1 MIIVLDEK
9 NKADLAFLQQ
19 LAPNIVE
26 EFCRIS
32 LELIRKG
39 NVNRAIFRNAAGAF
53 VLSFTISEGKQT
65 HSSLRKTKTTLGHCG
80 AWP

>member
-19 LAPNIVE
+19 LPPNIVE

-39 NVNRAIFRNAAGAF
+39 NVNRAIFKNAAGPPD
-53 VLSFTISEGKQT
+53 
-65 HSSLRKTKTTLGHCG
+65 LRLR
-80 AWP
+80 

>member
-19 LAPNIVE
+19 LPPNIVE

-39 NVNRAIFRNAAGAF
+39 NVNRAIFKNAAGASLTSPCHAPRLPCG
-53 VLSFTISEGKQT
+53 VRQT
-65 HSSLRKTKTTLGHCG
+65 QAPS
-80 AWP
+80 

>member
-19 LAPNIVE
+19 LPPNIVE

-39 NVNRAIFRNAAGAF
+39 NVNRAIFKNAAG
-53 VLSFTISEGKQT
+53 SSS
-65 HSSLRKTKTTLGHCG
+65 SSLVSLSLAKFFSFLHR
-80 AWP
+80 